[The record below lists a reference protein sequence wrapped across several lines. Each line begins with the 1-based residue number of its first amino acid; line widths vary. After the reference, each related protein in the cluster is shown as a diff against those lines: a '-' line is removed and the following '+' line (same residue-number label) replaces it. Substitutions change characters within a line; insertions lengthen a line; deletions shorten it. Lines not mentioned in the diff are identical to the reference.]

1 MSITFKTTFM
11 KTKITQA
18 VIGGII
24 GTAAMSLVMFV
35 APMTGMPKMN
45 PAEMLS
51 GMMEAPSFIGWVLHF
66 MIGIIFTLMYVFLLL
81 PVLKKVSGKFLKGII
96 FGISAFIFAQI
107 SMAVIGAMIGE
118 IPAPE
123 GSMVLIAIGSVVGHL
138 VFGVVAAL
146 FVADK

>member
-1 MSITFKTTFM
+1 M
-11 KTKITQA
+11 KTKIAQA
-18 VIGGII
+18 VIGGLI

-35 APMTGMPKMN
+35 APMMGMPKMN
-45 PAEMLS
+45 PPEMLS
-51 GMMEAPSFIGWVLHF
+51 GVMGVPSSIGWVMHF
-66 MIGIIFTLMYVFLLL
+66 MIGIIFTFMYVFLLL
-81 PVLKKVSGKFLKGII
+81 PILKKVNGKVLKGII
-96 FGISAFIFAQI
+96 FGIAAFVFAQI
-107 SMAVIGAMIGE
+107 AMAVMGAMFGE

>member
-1 MSITFKTTFM
+1 M

-35 APMTGMPKMN
+35 APMMGMPKMN

-51 GMMEAPSFIGWVLHF
+51 GMMGVPSSIGWVMHF

-81 PVLKKVSGKFLKGII
+81 PILKKVNGKVLKGII

-107 SMAVIGAMIGE
+107 AMAVMGAMIGE
-118 IPAPE
+118 IPTPE
-123 GSMVLIAIGSVVGHL
+123 GSMVLIAIGSIVGHL
-138 VFGVVAAL
+138 VFGVVATL

>member
-1 MSITFKTTFM
+1 M

-18 VIGGII
+18 VIGGVI
-24 GTAAMSLVMFV
+24 GTAAMSLFMFV
-35 APMTGMPKMN
+35 APMIGMPKMN

-51 GMMEAPSFIGWVLHF
+51 GMMGVPSSIGWVMHF

-81 PVLKKVSGKFLKGII
+81 PILKKVNGKVLKGII
-96 FGISAFIFAQI
+96 FGIAAFVFAQI
-107 SMAVIGAMIGE
+107 AMAVMGAMFGE

-123 GSMVLIAIGSVVGHL
+123 GNMALIAIGSIVGHL